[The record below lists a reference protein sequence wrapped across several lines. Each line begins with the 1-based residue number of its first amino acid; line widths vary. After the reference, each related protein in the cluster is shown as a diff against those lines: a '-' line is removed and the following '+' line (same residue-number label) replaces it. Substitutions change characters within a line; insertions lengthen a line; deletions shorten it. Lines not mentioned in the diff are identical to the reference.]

1 MCRYH
6 QKIQHKRTQQALKR
20 AGFYPRDNARIQPL
34 RPVQKIPEQKIG
46 LTDKRVITLTADEKK
61 EIFHHY
67 EKGYNDR
74 RNI

>member
-1 MCRYH
+1 MRRYH
-6 QKIQHKRTQQALKR
+6 QKIQYKRTQQALKR

-61 EIFHHY
+61 KIFHHH
-67 EKGYNDR
+67 EKGHDNR
-74 RNI
+74 RNL

>member
-20 AGFYPRDNARIQPL
+20 AGFYPRGDAWIQPL
-34 RPVQKIPEQKIG
+34 RPVQKISEQKIG
-46 LTDKRVITLTADEKK
+46 LADKRVITLTADEKK
-61 EIFHHY
+61 KIFHHH